1 MHLPPVDQFISR
13 VQNTRKWDLAAAAPV
28 ILLCLFGALGFAIK
42 IFGQWPSQKGFA
54 DQIQITSEISG
65 AFFLLFQ
72 AGVLCIRRLPV
83 SKAHGFA
90 PRFWGV
96 IGAYFTYV
104 LVLTPK
110 AMPTPTLALISS
122 TLMLAGTASSIATL
136 MWLGRAFAI
145 LPQARTLVTAGPY
158 RLLRHPLYLA
168 EQISAFGV
176 ALQFRQP
183 WGLLI
188 VLIGFA
194 LQFPRMHYEEKVLEA
209 SFPAYRGY
217 AAGRAK
223 ILPFLY

>member
-1 MHLPPVDQFISR
+1 MPPVDQLLSR
-13 VQNTRKWDLAAAAPV
+13 IQNTRKWDLAAAAPV
-28 ILLCLFGALGFAIK
+28 ILLCLLGALGFAIR
-42 IFGQWPSQKGFA
+42 IHGQWPSQNGFA
-54 DQIQITSEISG
+54 DEILITSEISG
-65 AFFLLFQ
+65 AIFLLCQ
-72 AGVLCIRRLPV
+72 AGLLCIRRLPV

-90 PRFWGV
+90 PRFWALM
-96 IGAYFTYV
+96 GAYFT
-104 LVLTPK
+104 LLILLIPK
-110 AMPTPTLALISS
+110 VTPTPVFALISS
-122 TLMLAGTASSIATL
+122 VLTLAGTASSIATL
-136 MWLGRAFAI
+136 IWLGRAFSI

-168 EQISAFGV
+168 EQVSAFGL

-194 LQFPRMHYEEKVLEA
+194 FQFPRMRYEEKVLEA

-217 AAGRAK
+217 AVGRAK

>member
-1 MHLPPVDQFISR
+1 M
-13 VQNTRKWDLAAAAPV
+13 
-28 ILLCLFGALGFAIK
+28 ILLCLLGALGFAIK
-42 IFGQWPSQKGFA
+42 IYQQRPTHDGFGGE
-54 DQIQITSEISG
+54 ILITSEISG
-65 AFFLLFQ
+65 AIFLLFQ
-72 AGVLCIRRLPV
+72 AGLLCIRRLPV

-90 PRFWGV
+90 PRFWAV
-96 IGAYFTYV
+96 IGAYFS
-104 LVLTPK
+104 LLLLLIPK
-110 AMPTPTLALISS
+110 AMPTPTVALISS
-122 TLMLAGTASSIATL
+122 ALMLAGTASSIATL
-136 MWLGRAFAI
+136 TWLGRAFAI

-168 EQISAFGV
+168 EQISAFGL

-209 SFPAYRGY
+209 SFPAYRSY
-217 AAGRAK
+217 AAGRSK